1 MSDTPQTGLPSE
13 EAKIVEGHD
22 GFTATIP
29 DASPTKLAT
38 LQETPRKQKKE
49 NMTAQANPAKKS
61 VTMKLKKKKSRK
73 LLTGSFPVVDL
84 IGEHGRPGAQEKP
97 AAMDSAASKSEM
109 KMLKAQQKAEK
120 KERKKK
126 LKKKKDSTKAEA
138 GSFPMIELIDEQVR
152 TSIPKELVA
161 KVKGA
166 KSKRHIIN
174 PNYPYPKQMK
184 NAPYL
189 EEMELLQIEL
199 VKMQTWVQ
207 KVGER
212 IVMLFEGRDAAGK
225 GGTIQ
230 RFTENLNPRGAKVVA
245 LAKPSDT
252 ERGQW
257 YFQRY
262 IEKLPTKG
270 EIVFFDRSWYNRGGV
285 EHVMGFCTPHEYLEF
300 MRQTPEFE
308 RMMVRSGIRLFKFWF
323 SVSREEQLRRFLGRA
338 KDPLKQWKLSPMD
351 VESLGRWDSYTK
363 AREAM
368 LFYTDTADAPWTIIR
383 SDDKKRA
390 RLNAIKYILHT
401 IPYAGKDEDVVTA
414 PDAHIVGSAKAIYE
428 HGEHPHSHPH
438 ANAAADHSKS
448 GEEHSKGKA
457 AAAAAGH

>member
-1 MSDTPQTGLPSE
+1 MPQEQVRPIAL
-13 EAKIVEGHD
+13 VEGTEEH
-22 GFTATIP
+22 
-29 DASPTKLAT
+29 
-38 LQETPRKQKKE
+38 PRTSVPSVPKEQAALGRAVVKPEKKG
-49 NMTAQANPAKKS
+49 
-61 VTMKLKKKKSRK
+61 LR
-73 LLTGSFPVVDL
+73 
-84 IGEHGRPGAQEKP
+84 
-97 AAMDSAASKSEM
+97 
-109 KMLKAQQKAEK
+109 AQQRTEK
-120 KERKKK
+120 RQLKKK
-126 LKKKKDSTKAEA
+126 LKKKKDSNKATA
-138 GSFPMIELIDEQVR
+138 GSFPMIQLINEQVR
-152 TSIPKELVA
+152 TAIPQELVA
-161 KVKGA
+161 KVKDA
-166 KSKRHIIN
+166 RSKKQIISST
-174 PNYPYPKQMK
+174 YPYPIQMK
-184 NAPYL
+184 TADYL

-212 IVMLFEGRDAAGK
+212 IVLLFEGRDAAGK

-230 RFTENLNPRGAKVVA
+230 RFTENLNPRAAKVVA

-308 RMMVRSGIRLFKFWF
+308 RMMVRSGIHLYKFWF

-363 AREAM
+363 AKEAM
-368 LFYTDTADAPWTIIR
+368 LFYTDTADAPWTIVR

-390 RLNAIKYILHT
+390 RLNAIKYILHS
-401 IPYAGKDEDVVTA
+401 IAYEGKDADVVSA
-414 PDAHIVGSAKAIYE
+414 PDRHIVGSAKAIYE
-428 HGEHPHSHPH
+428 RGEHPHAHLPPDQSK
-438 ANAAADHSKS
+438 AA
-448 GEEHSKGKA
+448 EEHPRARA
-457 AAAAAGH
+457 ATAGS

>member
-1 MSDTPQTGLPSE
+1 MPQE
-13 EAKIVEGHD
+13 QVK
-22 GFTATIP
+22 
-29 DASPTKLAT
+29 
-38 LQETPRKQKKE
+38 
-49 NMTAQANPAKKS
+49 
-61 VTMKLKKKKSRK
+61 
-73 LLTGSFPVVDL
+73 PVVL
-84 IGEHGRPGAQEKP
+84 VERTEEHARTSVPKEQVALEK
-97 AAMDSAASKSEM
+97 AASRPEK
-109 KMLKAQQKAEK
+109 KRLKVVHKAEK
-120 KERKKK
+120 KRLKKK
-126 LKKKKDSTKAEA
+126 LKKKKDSNKATA

-152 TSIPKELVA
+152 TAIPRELVA
-161 KVKGA
+161 KVKDA
-166 KSKRHIIN
+166 RNKKDIISST
-174 PNYPYPKQMK
+174 YPYPIQMK
-184 NAPYL
+184 TADYL

-212 IVMLFEGRDAAGK
+212 IVVLFEGRDAAGK

-230 RFTENLNPRGAKVVA
+230 RFTENLNPRAAKVVA

-262 IEKLPTKG
+262 IERLPTKG

-308 RMMVRSGIRLFKFWF
+308 RMMVRSGIHLYKFWF

-363 AREAM
+363 
-368 LFYTDTADAPWTIIR
+368 
-383 SDDKKRA
+383 
-390 RLNAIKYILHT
+390 
-401 IPYAGKDEDVVTA
+401 
-414 PDAHIVGSAKAIYE
+414 
-428 HGEHPHSHPH
+428 
-438 ANAAADHSKS
+438 SK
-448 GEEHSKGKA
+448 
-457 AAAAAGH
+457 